1 MLCDFFVVRVV
12 RQRSYYK
19 QKKYQV
25 VHEPD
30 KEDEVKDKDYKFLS
44 YFANLI
50 QYIKSW
56 VG

>member
-19 QKKYQV
+19 LKKYQV

-30 KEDEVKDKDYKFLS
+30 NEDEVKDKDYKFLS